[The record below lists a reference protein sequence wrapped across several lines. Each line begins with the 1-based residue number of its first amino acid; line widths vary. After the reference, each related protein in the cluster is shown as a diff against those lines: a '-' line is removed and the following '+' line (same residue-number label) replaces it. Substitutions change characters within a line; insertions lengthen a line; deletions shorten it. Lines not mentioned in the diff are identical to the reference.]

1 MWGMLIILLAA
12 VTMIFALVRRIFFL
26 MDIIERQKRII
37 EFKRGQVAELRKK
50 QEPWLNTAEV
60 PESKWEIKD
69 I

>member
-1 MWGMLIILLAA
+1 MLIILLAA

-50 QEPWLNTAEV
+50 QEPWLNTVEV